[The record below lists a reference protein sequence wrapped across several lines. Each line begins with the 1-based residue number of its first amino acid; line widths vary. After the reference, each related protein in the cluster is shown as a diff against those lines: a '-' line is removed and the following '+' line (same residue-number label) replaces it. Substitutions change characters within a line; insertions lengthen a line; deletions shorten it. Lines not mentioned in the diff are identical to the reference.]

1 MKQIVFGKGEETVK
15 LLPKMANRHGLIA
28 GATGTGKT
36 ISLQVLAEGFSSI
49 GTSVFIVD
57 VKGDLSGLGA
67 AGQMNPKIEERL
79 QHLGIGDFQF
89 ESFPLEFWDLFEE
102 TGLPVRTSISE
113 MGPILLSKLMELND
127 VQSGILNIA
136 FKVADDMNM
145 LLLDL
150 KDLRSMLNYLSENAA
165 ELRADYGN
173 ITSVSIGTILRKL
186 LILEEQGAEGFFSEP
201 CLDVKDF
208 MLRDRSGKGIINI
221 LNAQKLYLQP
231 ALYST
236 FLLWILSEV
245 FEELEEVGDLEAPK
259 FVLFFDEAHLI
270 FKDIPKVLLDKVE
283 QVVRLIRSKG
293 VGVYFITQSPSDIP
307 ENVLAQLGNKVQH
320 ALRAYTPNEQKNI
333 KAVAGG
339 FRENPN
345 IDTQEVI
352 MSLKTGEALVSFLDE
367 HGAPSMVQQVIVCP
381 PKSKIGPISSE
392 EIKQMIE
399 YSYFKNKYAQK
410 IDRESAYEILN
421 ERTLKL
427 KEQLEN
433 ERLQKEEEK
442 RWLEEE
448 KEREKVLKEQQKEQ
462 ERLQKEQQKE
472 YERLQ
477 KEKQKEIER
486 QIKERERE
494 IKRQAE
500 IQQKE
505 NKKQME
511 MMGKMT
517 NTFMQSFTRQVGSSL
532 ARGLMGTFKK
542 KK

>member
-1 MKQIVFGKGEETVK
+1 MKEIIFGKGEDFVK
-15 LLPKMANRHGLIA
+15 IIPKMANRHGLIA

-67 AGQMNPKIEERL
+67 VGQMNPKIEERL
-79 QHLGIGDFQF
+79 QQLGIDDFKFDQ
-89 ESFPLEFWDLFEE
+89 FPLEFWDLFEE
-102 TGLPVRTSISE
+102 LGLPVMTSISE
-113 MGPILLSKLMELND
+113 MGPMLLSKLMELND

-186 LILEEQGAEGFFSEP
+186 LILEEQGAERFFSEP

-208 MLRDRSGKGIINI
+208 MQRDRTGKGIINI

-236 FLLWILSEV
+236 FLLWVLSEM
-245 FEELEEVGDLEAPK
+245 FEELEEAGDLEAPK

-345 IDTQEVI
+345 FDTQEVLTT
-352 MSLKTGEALVSFLDE
+352 LKTGEALVSFLDE
-367 HGAPSMVQQVIVCP
+367 HGAPSMVQRVTVCP
-381 PKSKIGPISSE
+381 PKSKIGPIAQE

-421 ERTLKL
+421 ERTLQI
-427 KEQLEN
+427 KEELEN
-433 ERLQKEEEK
+433 QRLQKEREKIEKEEQ
-442 RWLEEE
+442 
-448 KEREKVLKEQQKEQ
+448 KEREKLEKEQQKEQ
-462 ERLQKEQQKE
+462 EKLLKEEQKER
-472 YERLQ
+472 ERLQ

-500 IQQKE
+500 IQQRE
-505 NKKQME
+505 SKKQLD

-542 KK
+542 K